1 MDSAR
6 TPITPYPRGW
16 FLVAR
21 SGELRPKQVKTVH
34 YFGQDI
40 VLYRTADGV
49 AHAVD
54 PFCPHLGAH
63 LGHGGRIENDA
74 IRCPFHGWAYDGASG
89 ACVHAPEAS
98 KTPRVSL
105 RHWHVQEVSGM
116 ILVWYHEQDEAPTWK
131 VPEMPEEDGRWTG
144 WMESRW
150 KLKACCQDV
159 VENDIDVAHIPAMH
173 GFSKKIPRVDFTTDG
188 PMMRIDSTLRLELE
202 QFGLWGAIEGPLTT
216 RKWGLTV
223 GYIVFTS
230 TLMGFPIGLRTL
242 GNTTPIDEEHV
253 DLRLWYSRPPFAD
266 SAARSADRPAVP
278 TVLRS
283 HGQPGCEDLGEQ
295 DVPPVPGVER
305 RGWPLRRLPP
315 LGRAVLL
322 RRRDAAG
329 QGPRARDRLDGL
341 ARL

>member
-63 LGHGGRIENDA
+63 LGHGGKIENDA
-74 IRCPFHGWAYDGASG
+74 LRCPFHGWTYDGSSG
-89 ACVHAPEAS
+89 ACVHAPEAT

-116 ILVWYHEQDEAPTWK
+116 ILVWYHELGEAPGWE
-131 VPEMPEEDGRWTG
+131 VPEMPEEEGRWTG

-150 KLKACCQDV
+150 KLKACCQDI

-173 GFSKKIPRVDFTTDG
+173 GFSKKIPKVEFTTDG

-202 QFGLWGAIEGPLTT
+202 QFGLWGAIEGPLIT

-242 GNTTPIDEEHV
+242 GNTTPIDEETV
-253 DLRLWYSRPPFAD
+253 DLRLWYSVRRSPLRILDPLI
-266 SAARSADRPAVP
+266 ARQYRRFFDH
-278 TVLRS
+278 TVN
-283 HGQPGCEDLGEQ
+283 Q
-295 DVPPVPGVER
+295 DVKIWENKMYRLYPALSDADGPFVAYR
-305 RGWPLRRLPP
+305 RW
-315 LGRAVLL
+315 ATQFYSE
-322 RRRDAAG
+322 DEM
-329 QGPRARDRLDGL
+329 QRAR
-341 ARL
+341 ARARALG